1 MEALKGYLVSAMV
14 AALVSSLF
22 LRVTDARYRGWIRYI
37 AGLALLLMLAAPL
50 IDLADGLSQS
60 LADLDGYEEATGQAA
75 EEQVVEEIG
84 KSMSRQIG
92 DTVAGQFHL
101 PREKIRVKLTLDL
114 SDLSAI
120 GIYRVDLTVA
130 ADCSEQEIEA
140 YLSEALG
147 CPATVTV
154 TKGERE

>member
-1 MEALKGYLVSAMV
+1 MEALKEYLVTAMV

-50 IDLADGLSQS
+50 VGLADELANS
-60 LADLDGYEEATGQAA
+60 LADSNEYQETEGQAA
-75 EEQVVEEIG
+75 EKQVVEEIG
-84 KSMSRQIG
+84 KTMSRQIG

-101 PREKIRVKLTLDL
+101 PRERIRVKLTLDL

-120 GIYRVDLTVA
+120 ALYSVDLTIA
-130 ADCSEQEIEA
+130 AECAPEEIEA
-140 YLSEALG
+140 YLSVALG
-147 CPATVTV
+147 CPVTV
-154 TKGERE
+154 TQT